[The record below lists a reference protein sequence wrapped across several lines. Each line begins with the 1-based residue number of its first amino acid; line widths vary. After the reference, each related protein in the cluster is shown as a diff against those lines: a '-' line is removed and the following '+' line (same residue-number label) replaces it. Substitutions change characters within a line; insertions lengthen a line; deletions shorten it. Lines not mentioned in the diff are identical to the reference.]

1 MEDFLTMLP
10 GIIIIIGFS
19 LSLIKNKTQ
28 KQ

>member
-10 GIIIIIGFS
+10 GIIIIVGFS
-19 LSLIKNKTQ
+19 ISLMKNRTH